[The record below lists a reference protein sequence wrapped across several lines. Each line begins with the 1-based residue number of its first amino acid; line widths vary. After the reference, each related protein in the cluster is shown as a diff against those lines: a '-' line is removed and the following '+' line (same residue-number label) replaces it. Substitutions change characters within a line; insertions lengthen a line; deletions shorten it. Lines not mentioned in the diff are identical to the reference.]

1 MTSMVSSTCWRMEPG
16 ALVAVV
22 TVLSNQEQPRVADLY
37 REVARLR
44 VMLSLFCALLAHQGG
59 WDEILWVLLPISA
72 MVWLLRVASQRVR
85 QAGKKTSESGD
96 VGAEGTESTH

>member
-1 MTSMVSSTCWRMEPG
+1 MEPG

-44 VMLSLFCALLAHQGG
+44 VMFSLFCALLAHQGG
-59 WDEILWVLLPISA
+59 WDEILLVAGPIVVIVGLLA
-72 MVWLLRVASQRVR
+72 LANKRAKRLQDQR
-85 QAGKKTSESGD
+85 QESEDPS
-96 VGAEGTESTH
+96 

>member
-1 MTSMVSSTCWRMEPG
+1 MFSHICTI
-16 ALVAVV
+16 
-22 TVLSNQEQPRVADLY
+22 
-37 REVARLR
+37 
-44 VMLSLFCALLAHQGG
+44 LAHQGG
-59 WDEILWVLLPISA
+59 WDEILWVMLPIGA

>member
-1 MTSMVSSTCWRMEPG
+1 LW
-16 ALVAVV
+16 
-22 TVLSNQEQPRVADLY
+22 
-37 REVARLR
+37 
-44 VMLSLFCALLAHQGG
+44 VML
-59 WDEILWVLLPISA
+59 PIGA

>member
-1 MTSMVSSTCWRMEPG
+1 
-16 ALVAVV
+16 
-22 TVLSNQEQPRVADLY
+22 
-37 REVARLR
+37 
-44 VMLSLFCALLAHQGG
+44 
-59 WDEILWVLLPISA
+59 VLLPISV

>member
-44 VMLSLFCALLAHQGG
+44 VMFSLFCALLAHQGG
-59 WDEILWVLLPISA
+59 WDEILWVLLPHQRDGVAVAGGLAARATSGQEN
-72 MVWLLRVASQRVR
+72 LRV
-85 QAGKKTSESGD
+85 G
-96 VGAEGTESTH
+96 

>member
-1 MTSMVSSTCWRMEPG
+1 MTASII
-16 ALVAVV
+16 
-22 TVLSNQEQPRVADLY
+22 
-37 REVARLR
+37 
-44 VMLSLFCALLAHQGG
+44 ALLAHQGG
-59 WDEILWVLLPISA
+59 WDEILWVMLPIGT